1 MHKNIVIFG
10 GMGFLGQHFAE
21 LMVNLP
27 ETKRIYLVDLETAR
41 NEPLRARL
49 KVSTNIEF
57 VALDIRTDS
66 ATWPKIDDISLIA
79 NFAAIHREPGHT
91 YREYY
96 DTNLAG
102 AENVTRYAARIN
114 CLEII
119 FTSSISVYGPSEA
132 KICEA
137 SPKIPATAYGNSK
150 LMAEL
155 IHQRWLACAS
165 ARKLTIVRPG
175 VVYGTAER
183 GNVSRLV
190 RAVRGGYF
198 VYTAN
203 EKTIKSGCYVK
214 NLCHA
219 MLDIHTATEF
229 GPFNVFNM
237 STSPLPT
244 LEDYVTSI
252 QKSLGVNRKILN
264 IPLPLLYVAFFTIEW
279 LCKLLR
285 RPTSINRV
293 RLKKLTHSNNI
304 EPEFL
309 MSVNWQEP
317 FSFNETFD
325 DWQTE
330 DPAVWR

>member
-1 MHKNIVIFG
+1 
-10 GMGFLGQHFAE
+10 
-21 LMVNLP
+21 
-27 ETKRIYLVDLETAR
+27 
-41 NEPLRARL
+41 
-49 KVSTNIEF
+49 
-57 VALDIRTDS
+57 
-66 ATWPKIDDISLIA
+66 
-79 NFAAIHREPGHT
+79 
-91 YREYY
+91 
-96 DTNLAG
+96 
-102 AENVTRYAARIN
+102 
-114 CLEII
+114 
-119 FTSSISVYGPSEA
+119 
-132 KICEA
+132 
-137 SPKIPATAYGNSK
+137 
-150 LMAEL
+150 
-155 IHQRWLACAS
+155 
-165 ARKLTIVRPG
+165 
-175 VVYGTAER
+175 
-183 GNVSRLV
+183 
-190 RAVRGGYF
+190 
-198 VYTAN
+198 
-203 EKTIKSGCYVK
+203 
-214 NLCHA
+214 

-252 QKSLGVNRKILN
+252 QKSLGVKRKILN